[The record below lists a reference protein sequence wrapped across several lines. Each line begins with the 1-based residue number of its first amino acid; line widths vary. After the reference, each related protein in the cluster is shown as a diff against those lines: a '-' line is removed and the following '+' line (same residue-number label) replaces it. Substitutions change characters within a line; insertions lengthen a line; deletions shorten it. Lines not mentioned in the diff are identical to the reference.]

1 MTLFWMSTLALTVL
15 GIVVIVLPLWKV
27 RDQDS
32 DATRR
37 DELNKAFYKDRLSE
51 LEEET
56 SEGLVN
62 DQAELVTELKQSLL
76 DDIPE
81 NNQASVSNGLNAK
94 MMIAPAVVIFI
105 VITYS
110 FYFKFGNIDKIQEW
124 HDVSGNLPALSKK
137 LMAPQGAELTD
148 DEMLDL
154 TLALRTKLHNNP
166 DDAMGW
172 LLLGRIGMANRDI
185 ETSAGAMKKAY
196 RLEPQNADI
205 QLGYAQALMLTGEE
219 GEADQARQ
227 MLRRIIAKDRTNIR
241 ALSLLAFDAFER
253 NEYQVAAEAWSLMR
267 DLIGADDPRA
277 QMLERS
283 IERALSR
290 INGPDGSELS
300 VPVTVNLGSNVQL
313 PEQGVVIVSVH
324 SANGAPMPVAAVRLP
339 LDQFPLTLSLDD
351 SNSMIPERALS
362 SLETLM
368 VRARIDT
375 DGNVST
381 KTGDWY
387 GESTVVSIGEPV
399 TLVIDNQY

>member
-172 LLLGRIGMANRDI
+172 LLLGRIGMANREI

-324 SANGAPMPVAAVRLP
+324 PANGAPMPVAAVRLP

>member
-81 NNQASVSNGLNAK
+81 NNQASASNGVNAK

-105 VITYS
+105 AITYI

-196 RLEPQNADI
+196 RLEPHNADI

-324 SANGAPMPVAAVRLP
+324 PANGAPMPVAAVRLP
-339 LDQFPLTLSLDD
+339 LDQFPLTLNLDD